1 MTEGVGIEK
10 KYKSWIIGVSIAVP
24 LAVALLFSVRIDGY
38 DTSFLP
44 PIYAAMNALTAVFL
58 ILGVVAIKKRR
69 RELHQRLM
77 TSAIVFSALFLVL
90 YVIYHAT
97 SDSTPFGGEGWIRP
111 VYKEEKVGVLGRSI
125 FVNGHVCSLDV
136 VETIIKQG
144 YGLLTFNE
152 GFIFLSNVCY
162 KSEIFHFTCRH
173 AVRDFLVEKIVHT

>member
-10 KYKSWIIGVSIAVP
+10 KYKLWIIGVSIAVP
-24 LAVALLFSVRIDGY
+24 LAVALLFLVRIEGY

-69 RELHQRLM
+69 RELHQGLM

-111 VYKEEKVGVLGRSI
+111 VYFILLISHILLSIVIIPLVLFTYVRALAQRFDKHKRLARITFPIWLYVAISGV
-125 FVNGHVCSLDV
+125 V
-136 VETIIKQG
+136 VYLMISP
-144 YGLLTFNE
+144 YY
-152 GFIFLSNVCY
+152 V
-162 KSEIFHFTCRH
+162 
-173 AVRDFLVEKIVHT
+173 